1 MMNFD
6 DQVNAHTDHGD
17 ICTHDNMCGQDFC
30 EDCEDIRD
38 QMHLL
43 LSAREAIDFALEDL
57 RGIPEGF
64 DAAFLLKQA
73 SFLLKAYEDE

>member
-1 MMNFD
+1 
-6 DQVNAHTDHGD
+6 
-17 ICTHDNMCGQDFC
+17 
-30 EDCEDIRD
+30 
-38 QMHLL
+38 MHLL